1 MDRIFSDIEVRILGC
16 LIEKELTTPEYYP
29 LTVNAL
35 TNACNQKS
43 NRNPVVSYDQ
53 ETVAQSLRR
62 LQGEGLVIIVSGAGH
77 RVRKYEHRFM
87 EKLYVSKKEMVV
99 LCELML
105 RGPQTIGEIR
115 TRGERLRGPQ
125 TIGEIR
131 TRGERRYEF
140 SGLDEVREALEE
152 MMNERERPLVKMLPR
167 QPGQKENRYAHL
179 LSGEPIIPETE
190 ATEMQAPEGA
200 SYTGGSGEK
209 EQRIAALEGEV
220 RELRREIES
229 LKAEFASF
237 KAQFE

>member
-115 TRGERLRGPQ
+115 TRGERM
-125 TIGEIR
+125 
-131 TRGERRYEF
+131 YEF

-152 MMNERERPLVKMLPR
+152 MMSERERPLVKMLPR

-179 LSGEPIIPETE
+179 LSGEPVIPEAE
-190 ATEMQAPEGA
+190 ATETQDPEG
-200 SYTGGSGEK
+200 GSHIPGSREK
-209 EQRIAALEGEV
+209 EERIAELEAEV